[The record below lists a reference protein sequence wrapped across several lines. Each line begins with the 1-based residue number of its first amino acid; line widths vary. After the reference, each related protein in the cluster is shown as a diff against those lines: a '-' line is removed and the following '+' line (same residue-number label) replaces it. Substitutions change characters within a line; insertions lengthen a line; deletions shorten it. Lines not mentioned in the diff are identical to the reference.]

1 MSGAGTRALDLVTVG
16 DPTIDTFLRIHD
28 AHVALSLDPD
38 RPQLCI
44 DYAQKIP
51 VDAYFRSPGGNC
63 ANGAVGASRLG
74 LRTAVWGVVGDDLEG
89 RWLRRELVSEGVE
102 VTHLATDDSAPTNA
116 STVILFRGERTIFS
130 WHQARHYPR
139 RDLPRSAWIY
149 LTSIGPA
156 GPETASLQER
166 ICAQAA
172 RTGARLA
179 FNPGS
184 HQLRMGLAALRPILA
199 RTEVLL
205 LNRQEAQVLLS
216 TGASDLADLAAR
228 LRRLGPRIVAI
239 TDGPQGSYATDGE
252 HAGHCPIADVPVVD
266 RTGAG
271 DAYGSGFL
279 AALHHGAGVPEA
291 MRWGTLNA
299 GGTVREVGAVSG
311 LLTRAEM
318 ETALAGRPLAAAVPA

>member
-1 MSGAGTRALDLVTVG
+1 MTAPGLDLVTVG

-44 DYAQKIP
+44 DYARKIP
-51 VDAYFRSPGGNC
+51 VDAYFRYPGGNA
-63 ANGAVGASRLG
+63 ANGAVGAARLG
-74 LRTAVWGVVGDDLEG
+74 LRTAIWGVVGGDLEG
-89 RWLRRELVSEGVE
+89 RWLRRELVAEHVE
-102 VTHLATDDSAPTNA
+102 VTHLGVDHEAPTNA
-116 STVILFRGERTIFS
+116 SAVILFRGERTIFS

-139 RDLPRSAWIY
+139 RPLPRAAWVY

-156 GPETASLQER
+156 GPETAAVQER
-166 ICAQAA
+166 VCAHVA

-184 HQLRMGLAALRPILA
+184 HQLRTGLAALRPVLA
-199 RTEVLL
+199 RTDVLL
-205 LNRQEAQVLLS
+205 LNRQEAQQLLATS
-216 TGASDLADLAAR
+216 ADGMPELAAR

-239 TDGPQGSYATDGE
+239 TDGPRGSFATDGE
-252 HAGHCPIADVPVVD
+252 ESGLCPIADAPVVD

-279 AALHHGAGVPEA
+279 AALHRGAGVLEA

-299 GGTVREVGAVSG
+299 AGTVGEVGAVTG
-311 LLTRAEM
+311 LLTAAQM
-318 ETALAGRPLAAAVPA
+318 ERALASPALPVGVPA